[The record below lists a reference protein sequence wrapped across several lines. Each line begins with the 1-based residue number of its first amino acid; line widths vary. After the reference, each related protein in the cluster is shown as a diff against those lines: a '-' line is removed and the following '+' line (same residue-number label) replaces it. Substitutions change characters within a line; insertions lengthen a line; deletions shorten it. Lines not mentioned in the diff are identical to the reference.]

1 MVRVLVIPACPE
13 SLFSSPAAETFRLYM
28 GKAGN
33 KKKRTANQKR
43 VDNVVKVPVNK
54 KSAF

>member
-28 GKAGN
+28 EKAGN
-33 KKKRTANQKR
+33 KKKRTANQS